1 MEIYTL
7 PAALHFCAKTRV
19 FPVGRDPLLS
29 SLRKKEKEKEE
40 GMVNYMDGGSWPH
53 RQRQG
58 DEKMQL

>member
-29 SLRKKEKEKEE
+29 SLRKKEKEE
-40 GMVNYMDGGSWPH
+40 GMVNYMDGGSRPH